1 MAKKVEEKKSELGS
15 ASEPSFITVQAG
27 LNPITVGSVPLGM
40 LSFRRENYRK
50 MTAAQRKTLRG
61 STDSLGFQSFILV
74 IKEKDGSYGIVDG
87 HHRRDELEEQGA
99 ATAPVI
105 LLPEGTDPKKAD
117 LGMFSFNV
125 SAEIQDDKFAN
136 MVLEMLKEGVSPE
149 EVGLHAGVNDDFM
162 QGIQQMLEEP
172 VPETATDDL
181 PREGSGDKPE
191 KTKKAPSVKLVMVLS
206 RDGEGNVSPVAFT
219 MTHKDTIISR
229 EVREALDGQGL
240 ELEEVEPVWFGD
252 ESELVM
258 KLDEIGQSAEGQES
272 GE

>member
-1 MAKKVEEKKSELGS
+1 MAKKSDKVQAAQGS
-15 ASEPSFITVQAG
+15 TTEPSFITVQAG

-50 MTAAQRKTLRG
+50 MTPAQKKTLRG

-74 IKEKDGSYGIVDG
+74 IKEADGTYGIVDG

-125 SAEIQDDKFAN
+125 SAEIQDDKFAK
-136 MVLEMLKEGVSPE
+136 MVLEMLESGVAPE
-149 EVGLHAGVNDDFM
+149 EVGLHAGVSEDFM
-162 QGIQQMLEEP
+162 KGIQEMMAEP
-172 VPETATDDL
+172 IPEPGTDDL

-191 KTKKAPSVKLVMVLS
+191 RTKKVPAVKLVMILS
-206 RDGEGNVSPVAFT
+206 RDEEGNVAPYAFT

-229 EVREALDGQGL
+229 EVREAFDAQGL
-240 ELEEVEPVWFGD
+240 EIEEVEPIWFAD
-252 ESELVM
+252 ETELVV
-258 KLDEIGQSAEGQES
+258 KLDEMAQEPAQ
-272 GE
+272 E